1 MAKFTRKASRKA
13 NRKNTRK
20 TQAGGKKSRKMS
32 DWNKKVMTVYRELK
46 RKNPATRLGDA
57 MKEASRRFK

>member
-1 MAKFTRKASRKA
+1 MA
-13 NRKNTRK
+13 KNTRK
-20 TQAGGKKSRKMS
+20 ATRKVASRKNQAGGKKSRKMS
-32 DWNKKVMTVYRELK
+32 EWNKKVMGVYREMK